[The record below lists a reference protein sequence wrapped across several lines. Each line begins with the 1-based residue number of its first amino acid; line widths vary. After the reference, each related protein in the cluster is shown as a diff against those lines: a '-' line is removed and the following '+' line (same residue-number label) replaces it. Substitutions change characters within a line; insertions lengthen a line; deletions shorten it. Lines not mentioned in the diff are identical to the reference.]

1 MIKSTDMKKTLLLL
15 TALCFIIGA
24 QAQKTFKLSSPDGKL
39 ATTITV
45 GDALTY
51 DITLNGQQIL
61 APSALS
67 MKLTTGEQWGVKP
80 RLASNKKGSINR
92 SIPSPF
98 YRDASLQEQANT
110 LTLNFKGNYSVEF
123 RAYND
128 GIAYRFASTK
138 KGEYFIESEGV
149 NYAFPQDFKATVP
162 YVNAG
167 KDGDWAS
174 QFANSFE
181 NVYSEGKISELNQQ
195 HLAFLPLIVD
205 AGVAKVC
212 ISEAN
217 LENYPGLYLRSDGK
231 KLVGMN
237 APYPKRM
244 EQGGH
249 NQLEMLVKEGENFI
263 AKMNGSATFPWR
275 IAIVADDKGLAASTL
290 NYQLAEPSRVADTS
304 WIKPGKVAWDWWN
317 DWNISGV
324 PFRAGINNDTYKFYI
339 DFASKY
345 GIEYVILDEGWA
357 VNLKADLMQ
366 VIPEIDLQELVNYGK
381 ARNVGIVLWAGYY
394 AFARDMENVVKYFA
408 DMGVKGFKVD
418 FMNRDDQIM
427 TNFVYKAADLC
438 AKYHMFVD
446 FHGMF
451 KPAGLNRTYP
461 NVLNCEGVNG
471 LEQLKW
477 SPNSHNM
484 VKYDT
489 QIPFLRQV
497 AGPMDY
503 TQGAMINATRR
514 NYHPSNSEPM
524 SQGTRSHQL
533 ALYMIFDSPFNMLCD
548 SPTNYI
554 REAESTE
561 FIANVPTVWDETRIL
576 DGKLG
581 EYIITARRSG
591 NTWYI
596 GGITDWT
603 PRDLTVDL
611 SFLSGSYKADLFK
624 DGVNADRKA
633 SDYVHEQS
641 TFNGGKLNIHLA
653 PGGGFALKLTK

>member
-1 MIKSTDMKKTLLLL
+1 M
-15 TALCFIIGA
+15 
-24 QAQKTFKLSSPDGKL
+24 
-39 ATTITV
+39 
-45 GDALTY
+45 
-51 DITLNGQQIL
+51 
-61 APSALS
+61 
-67 MKLTTGEQWGVKP
+67 
-80 RLASNKKGSINR
+80 
-92 SIPSPF
+92 
-98 YRDASLQEQANT
+98 
-110 LTLNFKGNYSVEF
+110 
-123 RAYND
+123 
-128 GIAYRFASTK
+128 
-138 KGEYFIESEGV
+138 
-149 NYAFPQDFKATVP
+149 
-162 YVNAG
+162 
-167 KDGDWAS
+167 
-174 QFANSFE
+174 
-181 NVYSEGKISELNQQ
+181 
-195 HLAFLPLIVD
+195 
-205 AGVAKVC
+205 
-212 ISEAN
+212 
-217 LENYPGLYLRSDGK
+217 
-231 KLVGMN
+231 
-237 APYPKRM
+237 
-244 EQGGH
+244 
-249 NQLEMLVKEGENFI
+249 
-263 AKMNGSATFPWR
+263 
-275 IAIVADDKGLAASTL
+275 
-290 NYQLAEPSRVADTS
+290 
-304 WIKPGKVAWDWWN
+304 
-317 DWNISGV
+317 
-324 PFRAGINNDTYKFYI
+324 
-339 DFASKY
+339 
-345 GIEYVILDEGWA
+345 ILDEGWA

-366 VIPEIDLQELVNYGK
+366 VVPEIDLQELVNYGK

-548 SPTNYI
+548 SPTNYM
-554 REAESTE
+554 REPESTE
-561 FIANVPTVWDETRIL
+561 FIAGVPTVWDETRVL

-633 SDYVHEQS
+633 SDYVREQS

>member
-1 MIKSTDMKKTLLLL
+1 MKRVLLLL
-15 TALCFIIGA
+15 TTFCFLLGA

-39 ATTITV
+39 TTTITV
-45 GDALTY
+45 GNELTY

-67 MKLTTGEQWGVKP
+67 MKLTTGEVWGEKP
-80 RLASNKKGSINR
+80 RLASNKKATINR
-92 SIPSPF
+92 TIPSPF

-110 LTLNFKGNYSVEF
+110 LTLTFKGNWSVEF

-138 KGEYFIESEGV
+138 KGEYIIESEGV
-149 NYAFPQDFKATVP
+149 NYAFPQDFTATVP

-174 QFANSFE
+174 QFENSFE
-181 NVYSEGKISELNQQ
+181 NTYTVAKISELN
-195 HLAFLPLIVD
+195 LSFLPLIVD
-205 AGVAKVC
+205 ANVAKVC
-212 ISEAN
+212 ITEAN
-217 LENYPGLYLRSDGK
+217 LENFPGLYLRSDGK
-231 KLVGMN
+231 KLVGMS

-249 NQLEMLVKEGENFI
+249 NQLQMQVKEGENFI
-263 AKMNGSATFPWR
+263 AKMNGPVTFPWR
-275 IAIVADDKGLAASTL
+275 IAIVSDDKGIAASTL
-290 NYQLAEPSRVADTS
+290 TYQLAEPSRIADTS

-317 DWNISGV
+317 DWNISNV
-324 PFRAGINNDTYKFYI
+324 PFHAGINNDTYKYYI
-339 DFASKY
+339 DFASQH

-366 VIPEIDLQELVNYGK
+366 VVPEINLQELVNYGK
-381 ARNVGIVLWAGYY
+381 ARNVGIILWAGYY

-427 TNFVYKAADLC
+427 TNFIYRSAELC
-438 AKYHMFVD
+438 AKYHMIVD
-446 FHGMF
+446 YHGMF

-461 NVLNCEGVNG
+461 NVLNCEGVHG
-471 LEQLKW
+471 LEQMKW
-477 SPNSHNM
+477 AGASVDQM
-484 VKYDT
+484 KYDV

-503 TQGAMINATRR
+503 TQGAMRNASRS
-514 NYHPSNSEPM
+514 NYRPVNSEPM
-524 SQGTRSHQL
+524 SQGTRCHQL
-533 ALYMIFDSPFNMLCD
+533 GLYVVLDSPFNMLCD

-554 REAESTE
+554 NEPESTD
-561 FIANVPTVWDETRIL
+561 FIAGIPTVWDETRIL
-576 DGKLG
+576 DGKIG

-603 PRDLTVDL
+603 PRDLTVDF
-611 SFLSGSYKADLFK
+611 SFLSGSYKCELFK

-633 SDYVHEQS
+633 SDYLLETTS
-641 TFNGGKLNIHLA
+641 INGGKLNLHLA
-653 PGGGFALKLTK
+653 PGGGFAMKLTK